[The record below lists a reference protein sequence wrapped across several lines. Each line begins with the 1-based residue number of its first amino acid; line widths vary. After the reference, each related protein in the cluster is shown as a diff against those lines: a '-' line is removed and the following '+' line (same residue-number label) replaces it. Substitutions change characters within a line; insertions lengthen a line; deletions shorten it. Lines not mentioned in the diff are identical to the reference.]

1 MRLYRAFFTV
11 GSLTMAS
18 RLFGFV
24 RDILVAGILGAG
36 AVADAF
42 FAAFTIPNLFRRL
55 FAEGAFNSA
64 FVPMFAGRIESDGKD
79 AAKRFAEEALAVLLA
94 ALLVL
99 TAVAEIAM
107 PWLMFLFAPGF
118 ADDPAKFDLTVVMTR
133 IVFPYL
139 ACMSLV
145 ALLSGVLNS
154 VHRFAAAAA
163 TPILFN
169 IVLILVLLGAAR
181 AGLGNSAATGIVLA
195 WGVTLAG
202 VVQLVWVAV
211 AARREGFS
219 LKLRWPQM
227 SDGVRR
233 LLVLG
238 GPGIVSGGV
247 TQINIWVGGMI
258 ATFDAGARSFL
269 YYADRLYQLPLSI
282 VGVAIGVVLLP
293 ELTRSL
299 RAGNSAET
307 HDSQNRSLE
316 LSLLLTLPAAIAL
329 AVAAEPIVRILFERG
344 AFTSTDTHATA
355 WALAAYAFG
364 LPAFVLQKV
373 FQPAFFSRED
383 TTTPMRLAVWTMA
396 ANIAGSVGLY
406 LALKAAGMM
415 PHVGIAIATTASGW
429 LNAILLW
436 RELSKRGDFVL
447 DARLKRNL
455 PRIIGASVLMGAAL
469 LAGMHFM
476 SPVLARGAG
485 TATNMLALAALV
497 GVGMVSFAAAAVI
510 GGEYN
515 ARALARKLRLL

>member
-1 MRLYRAFFTV
+1 MKLYRAFFTV

-36 AVADAF
+36 AIADAF

-64 FVPMFAGRIESDGKD
+64 FVPLFAGRIETEGKE
-79 AAKRFAEEALAVLLA
+79 AARRFAEDAMAVLLA

-99 TAVAEIAM
+99 TAVAEVAM
-107 PWLMFLFAPGF
+107 PWLMYLFAPGF
-118 ADDPAKFDLTVVMTR
+118 ADDAAKFDLTDVMTR

-145 ALLSGVLNS
+145 ALLSGILNS

-169 IVLILVLLGAAR
+169 IVLIIVLLGAAW
-181 AGLGNSAATGIVLA
+181 AGLGNTPATGIALA
-195 WGVTLAG
+195 WGVTVAGLA
-202 VVQLVWVAV
+202 QLVWVAIAV
-211 AARREGFS
+211 RREGLGLS
-219 LKLRWPQM
+219 LRWPRM
-227 SDGVRR
+227 TDGVRR
-233 LLVLG
+233 LLILG

-247 TQINIWVGGMI
+247 TQINIWIGGMI

-293 ELTRSL
+293 DLTRSL
-299 RAGNSAET
+299 RAGDTVSAQ
-307 HDSQNRSLE
+307 DSQNRSLE
-316 LSLLLTLPAAIAL
+316 LALLLTMPAAVAL
-329 AVAAEPIVRILFERG
+329 AAAAEPIVRILFERG
-344 AFTSTDTHATA
+344 AFTANDTQATA

-383 TTTPMRLAVWTMA
+383 TVTPMRMAVWTMA
-396 ANIAGSVGLY
+396 ANVVGSVGLFF
-406 LALKAAGMM
+406 LFKALGIL
-415 PHVGIAIATTASGW
+415 PHIGIAIATTCAGW
-429 LNAILLW
+429 LNALLLW
-436 RELSKRGDFVL
+436 RVLRVRGDFVF
-447 DARLKRNL
+447 DARLKRDV
-455 PRIIGASVLMGAAL
+455 PRIMLASVLMGAAVVIGMQA
-469 LAGMHFM
+469 LA
-476 SPVLARGAG
+476 PYLARGAG
-485 TATNMLALAALV
+485 AATNMVALAGLVSIGFVSFVMAAFLSGLATMRALV
-497 GVGMVSFAAAAVI
+497 
-510 GGEYN
+510 
-515 ARALARKLRLL
+515 RRWR